1 MQTVTNMYITNLA
14 FADVTIAVFA
24 IPFQFHAALLQR
36 WDLPAFM
43 CQFCPTV
50 QILSVNISI
59 FTLVA
64 ISLDRWVNF
73 IWQCVSLIAGHFG
86 SLSERILVVKCWCL
100 NGLNFRKFLNTE
112 NLLELLREKK
122 IILWVMLPFLS
133 IFLAQLV
140 KQVFYNSVDV
150 PLYFCH
156 TFWAENDEVTFFVAR
171 NCKYL
176 LLLFLK
182 SIETPKYQK
191 SFEGPPQNTPER
203 LRNKSAIFSVVKGW
217 SNVLTEMIRKM
228 ILLVSFTV
236 EWIDGCYI
244 EKLKHGINFFVQNDR
259 MSSVGKFSNNKY
271 CNNTCA
277 IAFITVT

>member
-73 IWQCVSLIAGHFG
+73 IWQCVSLIAGHFRP
-86 SLSERILVVKCWCL
+86 LSERILVVKCWCL

-122 IILWVMLPFLS
+122 EIILWVMLTFLS

-191 SFEGPPQNTPER
+191 SFEEPPQNTPER

-217 SNVLTEMIRKM
+217 SNVLTEMIGKM

-244 EKLKHGINFFVQNDR
+244 EKLKHGIYFFCAKWQN
-259 MSSVGKFSNNKY
+259 VFCWKVFQ
-271 CNNTCA
+271 
-277 IAFITVT
+277 

>member
-86 SLSERILVVKCWCL
+86 SLSESFLVVKCWWLFQKTFCS
-100 NGLNFRKFLNTE
+100 TE
-112 NLLELLREKK
+112 N
-122 IILWVMLPFLS
+122 V
-133 IFLAQLV
+133 
-140 KQVFYNSVDV
+140 
-150 PLYFCH
+150 
-156 TFWAENDEVTFFVAR
+156 
-171 NCKYL
+171 
-176 LLLFLK
+176 LK
-182 SIETPKYQK
+182 
-191 SFEGPPQNTPER
+191 
-203 LRNKSAIFSVVKGW
+203 
-217 SNVLTEMIRKM
+217 VLM
-228 ILLVSFTV
+228 
-236 EWIDGCYI
+236 
-244 EKLKHGINFFVQNDR
+244 
-259 MSSVGKFSNNKY
+259 NNKRWFLGSCY
-271 CNNTCA
+271 L
-277 IAFITVT
+277 F